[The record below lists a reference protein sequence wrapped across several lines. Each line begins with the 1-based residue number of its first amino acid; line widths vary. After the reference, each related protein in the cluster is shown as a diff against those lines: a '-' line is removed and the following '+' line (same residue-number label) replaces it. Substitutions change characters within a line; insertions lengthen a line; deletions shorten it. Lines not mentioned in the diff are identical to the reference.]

1 MAPMEAPGMIEAVVS
16 MKDGTQTRVYAAGF
30 IELFSQ
36 LDYENMEAVEA
47 CTIDLGD
54 MRQGRD
60 GRRSG

>member
-1 MAPMEAPGMIEAVVS
+1 MIEAVVS